1 MAKGRLRAL
10 DLFCGAGG
18 ASMGLHRAGF
28 DVVGVDLAPQPRYP
42 FDFIEF
48 DALALK
54 VDPRNFDLVWASPPC
69 QFRTAYGRRP
79 GKVKPSPNLIPA
91 TRQKLQALGVP
102 YIIENVVY
110 ARDCLI
116 DPVMLCGSMFG
127 LDVQRH
133 RLFET
138 TFPVGQPECHHE
150 VWTPRFPPAGNRTN
164 LRKTVEVGVWRIPL
178 AVQQA
183 AMGGVT
189 WMNLHELSESIPPSY
204 SEYLGKAAR
213 RAIGR

>member
-1 MAKGRLRAL
+1 MTRKPRVL

-28 DVVGVDLAPQPRYP
+28 DVVGVDIAPQPNYP
-42 FDFIEF
+42 FTFIQA
-48 DALALK
+48 DAIG
-54 VDPRNFDLVWASPPC
+54 VEVEPRDYDLVWASPPC
-69 QFRTAYGRRP
+69 QFRTAYRRRP

-91 TRQKLQALGVP
+91 TRDKLKALGLP
-102 YIIENVVY
+102 YIIENVAY

-138 TFPVGQPECHHE
+138 TFPVEQPACHHD
-150 VWTPRFPPAGNRTN
+150 VWTPRFAPATNRKN

-178 AVQQA
+178 AVQKA
-183 AMGGVT
+183 AMGGVD
-189 WMNLHELSESIPPSY
+189 WMTLHELSESIPPAY
-204 SEYLGKAAR
+204 SEYLGKAAL
-213 RAIGR
+213 RAL